1 MNKNI
6 ILSVFFFTGIF
17 VVAAGEKL
25 QVDFSYPSLKG
36 DFYVNG
42 KVSFPPGTVNAE
54 ENIIVQDKQTGEEIP
69 TKITVAERWPD
80 GFVLEAEILFPANA
94 GRQRNYI
101 VVYGSDVKRR
111 KKFTQ
116 TAVLPI
122 ISASIGKTPQTTES
136 IDIPV
141 GELLVKVDKS
151 PDIRYYWYAL
161 PLVILIFL
169 TVYRALRNVRGL

>member
-17 VVAAGEKL
+17 VGIAGEKL

-42 KVSFPPGTVNAE
+42 KASFPPGIVNSE
-54 ENIIVQDKQTGEEIP
+54 ENISIQDKQTGEEVP
-69 TKITVAERWPD
+69 TKIIVVERWPD
-80 GFVLEAEILFPANA
+80 GSLLEAEILFPANA
-94 GRQRNYI
+94 KRQRNYI
-101 VVYGSDVKRR
+101 AVCGSDIKRR

-136 IDIPV
+136 IDMAV

-161 PLVILIFL
+161 PMGILLFL
-169 TVYRALRNVRGL
+169 TVYRAVRNVKG